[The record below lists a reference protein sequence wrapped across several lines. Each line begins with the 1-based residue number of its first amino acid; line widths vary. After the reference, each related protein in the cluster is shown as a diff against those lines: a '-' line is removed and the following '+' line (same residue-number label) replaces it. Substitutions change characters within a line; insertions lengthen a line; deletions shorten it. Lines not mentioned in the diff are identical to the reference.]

1 MTTLHYIYDPF
12 CGWCYG
18 AAPLVA
24 AARMQLPV
32 IAHGGGMFAHQ
43 NRKAV
48 TAALRNFVIPHD
60 QKIAQLTGQ
69 HFGTAYFAGLLRDN
83 DAVFDSEPPITA
95 ILTAEKLANR
105 GVDLLALIQNAHYVE
120 GQRIAELAVLSK
132 LAVKIGI
139 KRDIFEY
146 EYQNQSG
153 ANTLA
158 HIEESRELLQRVG
171 GQGFPTFV
179 LEQNGVFEVINPAPY
194 LGDLDAW
201 HARLISSKLTETHEP
216 LNVCG
221 IEGCVS
227 YDSSQSTIKP

>member
-1 MTTLHYIYDPF
+1 MTTLHYIYDPL

-32 IAHGGGMFAHQ
+32 IAHAGGMLAYQ

-48 TAALRNFVIPHD
+48 TASLRNFVIPHD

-69 HFGTAYFAGLLRDN
+69 PFGTAYFAGLLRDN

-95 ILTAEKLANR
+95 ILTAEKLAKR
-105 GVDLLALIQNAHYVE
+105 GLDLLILIQSAHYVE
-120 GQRIAELAVLSK
+120 GQRVSEFAVLSR
-132 LAVKIGI
+132 LAVKVGI

-146 EYQNQSG
+146 EYQNQAG
-153 ANTLA
+153 TNTQA
-158 HIEESRELLQRVG
+158 HIQESRELLQRVG

-179 LEQNGVFEVINPAPY
+179 LEQNGMFKVLNTADY

-201 HARLISSKLTETHEP
+201 QARLISAKSTETSEP
-216 LNVCG
+216 LDMCG
-221 IEGCVS
+221 IEYRVS
-227 YDSSQSTIKP
+227 